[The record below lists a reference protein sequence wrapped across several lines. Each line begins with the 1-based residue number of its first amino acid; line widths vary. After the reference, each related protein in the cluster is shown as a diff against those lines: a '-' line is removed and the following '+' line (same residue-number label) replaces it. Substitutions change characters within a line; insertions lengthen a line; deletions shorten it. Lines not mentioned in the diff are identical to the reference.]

1 MAKLARSVHVTDP
14 KSGRR
19 LVLAP
24 GEEPASHLAVL
35 VTNPAAWEDGKP
47 PGLPKVESGSRT
59 GSAQGAAS
67 GDASEASGAAD
78 TTPAE
83 DAASEDAKPAAK
95 RAARKP
101 ARGRAAAAEGAGGQ

>member
-19 LVLAP
+19 LVLTP
-24 GEEPASHLAVL
+24 GEEPASHLAAL
-35 VTNPAAWEDGKP
+35 VTNPAAWVDGKLPGP
-47 PGLPKVESGSRT
+47 PKAKAETEGDSGPA
-59 GSAQGAAS
+59 GS
-67 GDASEASGAAD
+67 ASEASGAAD

-83 DAASEDAKPAAK
+83 DTASEDTKPAAK

-101 ARGRAAAAEGAGGQ
+101 ARGRSAAAEGTGGQ